1 MSKTLQ
7 TIFLAGLICFLVL
20 LAACKKSET
29 AEISDILDFTDD
41 TTAAAELVT
50 QANADLNKIKIMYRK
65 NEDQLEELKT
75 AMSNQDVEKVKK
87 ISDDLVY
94 ILNDGMKLGEDA
106 IEKIEKAE
114 AMKINPD
121 FKEYL
126 RLKQESLRKQ
136 LDAFESRRQIARLL
150 RDGFGANDPKLI
162 ERGKLEFKE
171 KEENFQKT
179 MEAAREIS
187 KKANQFAKESSKK

>member
-1 MSKTLQ
+1 MNKTLQ
-7 TIFLAGLICFLVL
+7 TISLVGLICFLVL
-20 LAACKKSET
+20 LPACKKSET

-50 QANADLNKIKIMYRK
+50 QANSDLNKIKIMYKR
-65 NEDQLEELKT
+65 NEDRLEELKT
-75 AMSNQDVEKVKK
+75 AMSNQDVEEVRK

-94 ILNDGMKLGEDA
+94 ILNDGMKLGENA

-114 AMKINPD
+114 AMNINPD

-136 LDAFESRRQIARLL
+136 LDAFENRRQAARLL

-171 KEENFQKT
+171 NEENFQKT

-187 KKANQFAKESSKK
+187 KKANELAKQSSKK

>member
-41 TTAAAELVT
+41 TTAAADLVT
-50 QANADLNKIKIMYRK
+50 QANADLNKIKIMYKR
-65 NEDQLEELKT
+65 NEDRLEELKT
-75 AMSNQDVEKVKK
+75 AMSNQDVEEVRK

-94 ILNDGMKLGEDA
+94 ILNDGMKLGENA

-114 AMKINPD
+114 AMNINPD

-179 MEAAREIS
+179 METAREIS
-187 KKANQFAKESSKK
+187 KKANQLAKESSKK

>member
-1 MSKTLQ
+1 MNKTLQ
-7 TIFLAGLICFLVL
+7 TISVVGLICFLVL
-20 LAACKKSET
+20 LSACKKSET
-29 AEISDILDFTDD
+29 TEISDILDFTDD

-50 QANADLNKIKIMYRK
+50 QANADLNKIKIMYKK

-75 AMSNQDVEKVKK
+75 AMSSQDVERVKK

-94 ILNDGMKLGEDA
+94 ILNDGMRLGENA

-114 AMKINPD
+114 AMNINPD

-136 LDAFESRRQIARLL
+136 LDAFENRRQAARLL

-179 MEAAREIS
+179 METAREIS
-187 KKANQFAKESSKK
+187 KKANELAKESSKK

>member
-1 MSKTLQ
+1 MNKTLQ
-7 TIFLAGLICFLVL
+7 TISVVGLICFLVL
-20 LAACKKSET
+20 LSACKKSET
-29 AEISDILDFTDD
+29 TEISDILDFTDD

-50 QANADLNKIKIMYRK
+50 QANADLNKIKIMYKK

-75 AMSNQDVEKVKK
+75 AMSSQDVERVKK

-94 ILNDGMKLGEDA
+94 ILNDGMRLGENA

-114 AMKINPD
+114 AMNINPD

-136 LDAFESRRQIARLL
+136 LDAFENRRQAARLL

-179 MEAAREIS
+179 MEAARGIS
-187 KKANQFAKESSKK
+187 KKANELAKESARK

>member
-41 TTAAAELVT
+41 TTAAADLVT
-50 QANADLNKIKIMYRK
+50 QANADLNKIKIMYKR
-65 NEDQLEELKT
+65 NEDRLEELKT
-75 AMSNQDVEKVKK
+75 AMSNQDVEEVRK

-94 ILNDGMKLGEDA
+94 ILNDGMKLCENA

-114 AMKINPD
+114 AMNINPD

-179 MEAAREIS
+179 METAREIS
-187 KKANQFAKESSKK
+187 KKANQLAKESSKK